1 MKITIIL
8 ALVAGL
14 FLNEAAHAQRARLAI
29 VTKSNNWTLLGTKQV
44 NWRLDKDVMRVG
56 WDEGT
61 FSKLRVTVTGGT
73 VDIRKMVVT
82 YGNGSKETIRLK
94 HRFRRGDSSRV
105 IDLKGNKRVIKN
117 ITFVYDRKN
126 IARKAQVRVTGRN

>member
-1 MKITIIL
+1 M
-8 ALVAGL
+8 GL
-14 FLNEAAHAQRARLAI
+14 FFTEVASAQRART
-29 VTKSNNWTLLGTKQV
+29 VVVVKPNNWTLLGSKTV

-56 WDEGT
+56 LDEGT
-61 FSKLRVTVTGGT
+61 FSKLRVTVSGGT

-94 HRFRRGDSSRV
+94 HRFRRGDSSRI
-105 IDLKGNKRVIKN
+105 IDLQGNQRVIKH

-126 IARKAQVRVTGRN
+126 MARRAKVTVAGRS